1 MSSFNLSSVGPRTT
15 LDPEFR
21 VFLSKNTELH
31 LGGSGDFHDESAHY
45 TKCSAS
51 RPYPRTPQAPI
62 REFTAICGP
71 HGNIPIGVFYP
82 KFRVEKRKVVDV
94 ATLLYFHGGGYTV
107 RTVDE
112 VGNGLR
118 ILAEESDVHVYAVE
132 YRLPPEWRDRQRSW
146 MSMRLSSS
154 GCRARGIRREA

>member
-1 MSSFNLSSVGPRTT
+1 M
-15 LDPEFR
+15 
-21 VFLSKNTELH
+21 
-31 LGGSGDFHDESAHY
+31 
-45 TKCSAS
+45 
-51 RPYPRTPQAPI
+51 
-62 REFTAICGP
+62 
-71 HGNIPIGVFYP
+71 
-82 KFRVEKRKVVDV
+82 DV
-94 ATLLYFHGGGYTV
+94 ATLLYFHDGGYTV